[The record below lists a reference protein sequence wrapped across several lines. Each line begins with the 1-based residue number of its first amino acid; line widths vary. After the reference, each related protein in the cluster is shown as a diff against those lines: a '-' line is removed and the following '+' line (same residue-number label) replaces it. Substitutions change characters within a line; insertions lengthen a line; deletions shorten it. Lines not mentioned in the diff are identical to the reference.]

1 MKRFLTALA
10 LLFVLTSNAQVFDGV
25 SISGDLP
32 TAISKFKAKGYT
44 LKKYFE
50 NGAIM
55 NGKVGYRNIELFI
68 FLTPK
73 SRKIY
78 KFTVYFE
85 EQLSWSSL
93 KDDYDKYYVLL
104 KDKYGDPDSEY
115 SFFTNPY
122 EAGDG
127 YEMTAVQLEKATFAS
142 YWLRRNKTTIALS
155 ISKYKQV
162 ELSYENDTNTDLKK
176 KELTSIEN
184 NSF

>member
-1 MKRFLTALA
+1 MKRLLTAFA
-10 LLFVLTSNAQVFDGV
+10 LLFVLTTNAQVFDGISV
-25 SISGDLP
+25 SGDLP
-32 TAISKFKAKGYT
+32 TAVAKFKAKGYT

-68 FLTPK
+68 FITPK
-73 SRKIY
+73 SKKIF

-85 EQLSWSSL
+85 EQTSWSSL
-93 KDDYDKYYVLL
+93 KDDYEKYYVLL

-115 SFFTNPY
+115 SFFTTPY

-127 YEMTAVQLEKATFAS
+127 YEMTAVQLEKATFSS
-142 YWLRRNKTTIALS
+142 YWLKRSNTTIALS